1 LTLRT
6 LFLGAVALAL
16 HGCAHPPTPN
26 PHYVLGRAYQA
37 GGVWHYPREASDL
50 DETGIADIARDR
62 PTGLTTDGELFDQS
76 AMAGGHPT
84 VQLPAVARLTNLE
97 NGRQVVI
104 RINDRGAGNPHRLM
118 DVTRRTAQ
126 LLGFPT
132 SGLAR
137 VRLELLAQQSQDAED
152 ALPGA
157 PRLAIAAAPRGAIE
171 VAELPPP
178 GGSAAAAPQ
187 VPIAAPADAAKP
199 AAPPMPLPE
208 TVTQTTPNPGHLIVR
223 LDTFDEFQ
231 YAAVQQAKLAAAG
244 AHIVYLTQGRTHQFR
259 VDVGP
264 LPSIAQADAVLDRAL
279 AYGIPDARI
288 VVE

>member
-6 LFLGAVALAL
+6 LFLGAAALAL
-16 HGCAHPPTPN
+16 HGCAHPPTAT

-37 GGVWHYPREASDL
+37 GGVWHYPREALDL
-50 DETGIADIARDR
+50 DETGIADVAKDR
-62 PTGLTTDGELFDQS
+62 PTGLTTDGEVFSQS
-76 AMAGGHPT
+76 ALAAGHPT
-84 VQLPAVARLTNLE
+84 LQLPAIARLTNLE

-104 RINDRGAGNPHRLM
+104 RINDRGAGNPHRLL

-126 LLGFPT
+126 LLGFPA

-137 VRLELLAQQSQDAED
+137 VRLELLPQQSEAAAD

-157 PRLAIAAAPRGAIE
+157 PRLAIATAPLGAIE
-171 VAELPPP
+171 VAQLPPP
-178 GGSAAAAPQ
+178 GSGAAAAPP
-187 VPIAAPADAAKP
+187 VPIVAPPDAAKP
-199 AAPPMPLPE
+199 VPPPMRLPE
-208 TVTQTTPNPGHLIVR
+208 TVTQTAPDPGKLIVR

-231 YAAVQQAKLAAAG
+231 YAAVQQAKLAASG
-244 AHIVYLTQGRTHQFR
+244 AHIVYLTEGRTHQFR